1 MSNSF
6 MPGKKIFN
14 LLPDWCRFAG
24 GFLMVLGLVS
34 GYYFIYLSIKPEW
47 LQFRVF
53 TIYSK
58 YIETTTFSFIEN
70 NQGDEVA
77 IFCYFVGFLLFLI
90 SREKSKP
97 EMDYIYKINALI
109 GTVLVTVLLLLFF
122 YLIIHGTIALY
133 IIVLSIFAVPVV
145 FILLYLFQQIGK
157 RE

>member
-1 MSNSF
+1 MSNCF

-14 LLPDWCRFAG
+14 LLPDWCKFAG
-24 GFLMVLGLVS
+24 GFLMTLGLVS
-34 GYYFIYLSIKPEW
+34 SYYFIYLSIKPEW

-58 YIETTTFSFIEN
+58 YLETITFSLIEN

-90 SREKSKP
+90 SRGKNKS
-97 EMDYIYKINALI
+97 ELDYIYKINALI
-109 GTVLVTVLLLLFF
+109 GTVIVTLILLVFF
-122 YLIIHGTIALY
+122 YLLVHGMIALY
-133 IIVLSIFAVPVV
+133 IIVLSTFAVPVI
-145 FILLYLFQQIGK
+145 FILLYLFQRIGK